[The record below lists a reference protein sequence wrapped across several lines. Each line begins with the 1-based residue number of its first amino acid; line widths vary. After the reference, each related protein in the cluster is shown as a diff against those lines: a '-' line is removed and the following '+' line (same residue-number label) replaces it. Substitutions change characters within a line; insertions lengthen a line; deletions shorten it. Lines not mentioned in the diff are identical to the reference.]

1 LLDQNIEFRNI
12 RYYEEKYEVSSNG
25 EVKSLER
32 RVNHNGRTRTVK
44 ERVLA
49 TSLRAGYKIVKLNK
63 DGKQETFY
71 VHRLVADAF
80 ISNPDPINKKE
91 VNHKDGNKLN
101 NDYSNLEWCTH
112 QENMIHAF
120 QTGLIKRRTKRIKL
134 EETKERAA

>member
-32 RVNHNGRTRTVK
+32 KVNHNGRTRTVK

-63 DGKQETFY
+63 NGKQETFY
-71 VHRLVADAF
+71 VHRLVCAAY
-80 ISNPDPINKKE
+80 IENPENKPE

-101 NDYSNLEWCTH
+101 NDYRNLEWCTH
-112 QENMIHAF
+112 QENVIHAY
-120 QTGLIKRRTKRIKL
+120 QTGLINRKRIHINC
-134 EETKERAA
+134 ENIEQEAA